1 MIHPGFRPERAERK
15 RRVNTTMKNV
25 KVASAEIVTSMR
37 VKPLNVAAILE
48 MGLETDVCANVL
60 CQTMNSVAI
69 SLSGE
74 VAVVF
79 FLILFAISLSS
90 ASRGVFLLHVTKSSG
105 DSWLIKPVILLRVLW
120 RTSFLVSSC
129 M

>member
-1 MIHPGFRPERAERK
+1 
-15 RRVNTTMKNV
+15 
-25 KVASAEIVTSMR
+25 MR

-48 MGLETDVCANVL
+48 MGRETDVCANVL
-60 CQTMNSVAI
+60 CQMMNSVAI

-74 VAVVF
+74 EAVDF
-79 FLILFAISLSS
+79 FLILFAISLAS

-105 DSWLIKPVILLRVLW
+105 DSGLIKPIILLRVLW
-120 RTSFLVSSC
+120 WTSFLVSSC

>member
-1 MIHPGFRPERAERK
+1 
-15 RRVNTTMKNV
+15 MKNV

-74 VAVVF
+74 EAVDF
-79 FLILFAISLSS
+79 FLILFAISLAS